1 MPIRP
6 LQFFAALGIAWPS
19 AVAAGVVINEIH
31 YDADPKTAAV
41 EFVELHNTG
50 DRTEHLGGWYF
61 SNGIDFTFAANTALK
76 PGGYL
81 VVAENPAKLRAEFR
95 TPKQLVLGPYI
106 GRLSNGETLTLRNA
120 AGEQVDRVNYDSG
133 FPWPTAASGAGS
145 SMELIHPSL
154 DNDLGGSWRSAGMQ
168 IEPSEPVVLLAA
180 GRSGWS
186 YREGTS
192 EASSP
197 RSAWRQLDFDE
208 DASWK
213 KGTTPIG
220 YGDGDDKTEINMR
233 NRFTSVYL
241 RREFTAR
248 AEVPST
254 LLLRVYVDDGAVVW
268 LNGEE
273 VSRVSVPSGVLRFN
287 SCLLYTSPS
296 PRDPKTSR
304 MPSSA

>member
-106 GRLSNGETLTLRNA
+106 GRLSNGETLTLRNDP
-120 AGEQVDRVNYDSG
+120 GESGMATRQATDSIISSMKPSGRTSRIAPRFPMPGQRG
-133 FPWPTAASGAGS
+133 FP
-145 SMELIHPSL
+145 
-154 DNDLGGSWRSAGMQ
+154 
-168 IEPSEPVVLLAA
+168 
-180 GRSGWS
+180 
-186 YREGTS
+186 
-192 EASSP
+192 
-197 RSAWRQLDFDE
+197 
-208 DASWK
+208 
-213 KGTTPIG
+213 
-220 YGDGDDKTEINMR
+220 
-233 NRFTSVYL
+233 
-241 RREFTAR
+241 
-248 AEVPST
+248 
-254 LLLRVYVDDGAVVW
+254 
-268 LNGEE
+268 
-273 VSRVSVPSGVLRFN
+273 
-287 SCLLYTSPS
+287 
-296 PRDPKTSR
+296 
-304 MPSSA
+304 

>member
-61 SNGIDFTFAANTALK
+61 SNGIDFTFAANTALN

-180 GRSGWS
+180 SRSGWS

-197 RSAWRQLDFDE
+197 RSAWRQLDFEE

-213 KGTTPIG
+213 KGATPIG

-241 RREFTAR
+241 RRSL
-248 AEVPST
+248 PH
-254 LLLRVYVDDGAVVW
+254 G
-268 LNGEE
+268 
-273 VSRVSVPSGVLRFN
+273 
-287 SCLLYTSPS
+287 
-296 PRDPKTSR
+296 PRCHR
-304 MPSSA
+304 HCC